1 MLTICPW
8 FTITVSHFFL
18 VWSEHLRWIL
28 LSWGSPLLCVG
39 QTPDSMSI
47 SNSLRF
53 ILTSESPLFCVGETL
68 DFMLSS
74 HDLIRNDATT
84 KVRMIMMMESMF
96 EVRNDEEIKNIKC
109 QYHTHDISSN
119 NGHNQIRLIYNDFI
133 YGANKGKHK
142 AMIIKYLITSLTWK

>member
-68 DFMLSS
+68 DFMLSL
-74 HDLIRNDATT
+74 HDLIPNDVTM
-84 KVRMIMMMESMF
+84 KVRIMIMMECMF
-96 EVRNDEEIKNIKC
+96 KVSNDKELENDKL
-109 QYHTHDISSN
+109 QYLTHEDSTN
-119 NGHNQIRLIYNDFI
+119 NGHNQIRLAYNDFL
-133 YGANKGKHK
+133 YDATKGK
-142 AMIIKYLITSLTWK
+142 